1 MKFLIA
7 ESSIS
12 QEELSERRKY
22 IYDVFHIYTFVDS
35 VSSTKDIT
43 ILKSMPINEID
54 LLIIVGH
61 DRSTDEYLI
70 KNYNKLKEKN
80 IAIIACNT
88 KYFKSFKY
96 LSDYNVFVP
105 KNGGILEK
113 HNGELYGFKFNITD
127 EEIMLY
133 RKRNIS
139 LEDMLNSVF
148 ERRI

>member
-1 MKFLIA
+1 VKFLIA
-7 ESSIS
+7 ESNIS
-12 QEELSERRKY
+12 KEELSERIKY

-35 VSSTKDIT
+35 ASSTKDIV
-43 ILKSMPINEID
+43 ILKSMPINKID

-61 DRSTDEYLI
+61 DCSTDEYLI
-70 KNYNKLKEKN
+70 KNYNKLSEKN
-80 IAIIACNT
+80 IVIIACNT
-88 KYFKSFKY
+88 KKFKSFKF
-96 LSDYNVFVP
+96 LTDYNVFVP
-105 KNGGILEK
+105 KNGEILEK

-133 RKRNIS
+133 RKRNLN